1 MEASTPEIVASWNE
15 TELERVEQCPL
26 CGSHDRTLL
35 HAQLIDL
42 VFGAPGLWPMYRCGS
57 CQVGYL
63 DPRPT
68 PDSIAK
74 AYATYYTHSEGQEG
88 QPGSFLGRVVQWAR
102 LASRNGYLRHRYNV
116 RLQPSLWLGALVVP
130 HLPVSRSKADRKAR
144 WLRLPHRGARLLDV
158 GCGNGDFLR
167 QMQQSGWNV
176 AGLDFDAEAVKTC
189 QAIGIAAAQ
198 GTIETASFDASSFD
212 AITLSHVIE
221 HLYDPIAVL
230 QQCYTL
236 LKPGGQLY
244 IETPNLNSIGHRRY
258 QNHWRGLEPPRHLI
272 LFNVQSLQYVC
283 GRANLLIHKLE
294 GVPSCFLHEFPE
306 LGHPRGTGSVRPK
319 QSGSRLSASPC
330 PVEARRSIKRSCS

>member
-1 MEASTPEIVASWNE
+1 
-15 TELERVEQCPL
+15 
-26 CGSHDRTLL
+26 
-35 HAQLIDL
+35 
-42 VFGAPGLWPMYRCGS
+42 MYRCGS

-74 AYATYYTHSEGQEG
+74 AYATYYTHDVGQEW
-88 QPGSFLGRVVQWAR
+88 QPGSFLGRVMQWVR
-102 LASRNGYLRHRYNV
+102 HASRNGYLRHRYNL
-116 RLQPSLWLGALVVP
+116 RLKPSLWLGALVVP
-130 HLPVSRSKADRKAR
+130 YLPVSRSKADKKVRL
-144 WLRLPHRGARLLDV
+144 LRLPHRGARLLDV
-158 GCGNGDFLR
+158 GCGNGAFLR

-189 QAIGIAAAQ
+189 QAIGIAATQ

-236 LKPGGQLY
+236 LKPGGKLY
-244 IETPNLNSIGHRRY
+244 IETPNLDSIGHGQY
-258 QNHWRGLEPPRHLI
+258 QEHWRGLEPPRHLI

-283 GRANLLIHKLE
+283 GRANLPIHKLE
-294 GVPSCFLHEFPE
+294 GVPSAFFMNPQSLAIREGRDPYGPE
-306 LGHPRGTGSVRPK
+306 GWVPISRPVLAQWKQDERSSVLAPEQADIVMLLAQK
-319 QSGSRLSASPC
+319 PQ
-330 PVEARRSIKRSCS
+330 